1 MRAAKITQ
9 PCLTESHK
17 IALPRAPD
25 FLENRL
31 HSEVGSIDCRL
42 RVLIVGRIDDANKT
56 ARKNRTGSR
65 RLRWSKGATR
75 MDIRDIL
82 FFIPVICAILS
93 PRVADHNL
101 LLTEE
106 VYYDGNRKY

>member
-1 MRAAKITQ
+1 
-9 PCLTESHK
+9 
-17 IALPRAPD
+17 
-25 FLENRL
+25 
-31 HSEVGSIDCRL
+31 
-42 RVLIVGRIDDANKT
+42 
-56 ARKNRTGSR
+56 
-65 RLRWSKGATR
+65 